1 MLNHDMICEE
11 IEKLENGST
20 TYDSCAKL
28 ASLLYLRDYYGRK
41 PAEAAKE
48 TDSAAND
55 VIKEYSDIL
64 PQYKHYCETKRKYQ
78 MKEATER
85 AVLDCM
91 TNVCTEVREFV
102 ATLYNATEMP
112 EEREKIGGVIR
123 WLYNQYAEN
132 KDI

>member
-11 IEKLENGST
+11 IEKLEKGST

-28 ASLLYLRDYYGRK
+28 ASLLYLRDYYSEGSM
-41 PAEAAKE
+41 ETAKE
-48 TDSAAND
+48 PDTKANE

-78 MKEATER
+78 LKEATER

-91 TNVCTEVREFV
+91 TNVCTEIREFI
-102 ATLYNATEMP
+102 AMLYNTTEMP
-112 EEREKIGGVIR
+112 EEREKINGVIR
-123 WLYNQYAEN
+123 WLNEQYAE
-132 KDI
+132 K

>member
-1 MLNHDMICEE
+1 MLNHDMICEG
-11 IEKLENGST
+11 IEKLEKGLT

-28 ASLLYLRDYYGRK
+28 ASLLYLRDYYGKK
-41 PAEAAKE
+41 PMETAKE
-48 TDSAAND
+48 PDIKANE

-91 TNVCTEVREFV
+91 TNVCTEIREFI
-102 ATLYNATEMP
+102 ATLYNTTEMP
-112 EEREKIGGVIR
+112 EEREKISGVIR
-123 WLYNQYAEN
+123 WLNEQYAE
-132 KDI
+132 K

>member
-1 MLNHDMICEE
+1 MLNYDMICEE
-11 IEKLENGST
+11 IEKLEKGST

-28 ASLLYLRDYYGRK
+28 ASLLYLRDYYGKK
-41 PAEAAKE
+41 PMEHAKE
-48 TDSAAND
+48 PDIKANE

-91 TNVCTEVREFV
+91 TNVCTEIREFI
-102 ATLYNATEMP
+102 ATLYNTTEMP
-112 EEREKIGGVIR
+112 EEREKISGVIR
-123 WLYNQYAEN
+123 WLNEQYAE
-132 KDI
+132 K